1 MRGSPFFAFFSLTLF
16 AERRKHAGVV
26 ILSVLLIFLL
36 SSSLFVSSSLQHS
49 LSAALEAEPDFV
61 VQRVRGAQLRPVP
74 MSWADEI
81 IRIHG
86 VDKLSV
92 RVWGRYF
99 TRQKEESFLLLGIDF
114 LEEQA
119 HRALEQLIGS
129 TDLRQFLKRDNMIV
143 GDAVNRWL
151 SSHYYEDS
159 YRFLNPEGNF
169 IDVKRFAVLP
179 ARSNLLTSD
188 MVIVSADLA
197 RKILGLG
204 EEEATDITFN
214 VPNDDEWDNVS
225 SKVSALHYDLRV
237 IDKRES
243 RKAYARLFDYK
254 SGFFLTLFLIALLAF
269 VLILYQRFS
278 QVYSGERRYI
288 GILRA
293 LGWSIRDVLKLKF
306 FETVAIILTAFIT
319 GVVAAYFYVFAWDA
333 PLLRQ
338 IFLGSSNLSNHLKLI
353 PVLDFSVL
361 ATIFLLYAVPF
372 VAAVLIPVWKI
383 AVTDPKEAM
392 L

>member
-1 MRGSPFFAFFSLTLF
+1 
-16 AERRKHAGVV
+16 
-26 ILSVLLIFLL
+26 
-36 SSSLFVSSSLQHS
+36 
-49 LSAALEAEPDFV
+49 
-61 VQRVRGAQLRPVP
+61 
-74 MSWADEI
+74 
-81 IRIHG
+81 
-86 VDKLSV
+86 
-92 RVWGRYF
+92 
-99 TRQKEESFLLLGIDF
+99 
-114 LEEQA
+114 
-119 HRALEQLIGS
+119 
-129 TDLRQFLKRDNMIV
+129 
-143 GDAVNRWL
+143 
-151 SSHYYEDS
+151 
-159 YRFLNPEGNF
+159 
-169 IDVKRFAVLP
+169 
-179 ARSNLLTSD
+179 
-188 MVIVSADLA
+188 
-197 RKILGLG
+197 
-204 EEEATDITFN
+204 
-214 VPNDDEWDNVS
+214 
-225 SKVSALHYDLRV
+225 
-237 IDKRES
+237 
-243 RKAYARLFDYK
+243 
-254 SGFFLTLFLIALLAF
+254 LAF

-278 QVYSGERRYI
+278 QVYSGERRYL